1 MLIRGKVLKEEI
13 NELLDDDKSF
23 IVKYE
28 LKGEVGS
35 VLEVVIEKIKLKC
48 KLIKCWCIVLGMK
61 KWCL

>member
-1 MLIRGKVLKEEI
+1 MLIRGKVLKKEI
-13 NELLDDDKSF
+13 SELLDDDKSF

-48 KLIKCWCIVLGMK
+48 K
-61 KWCL
+61 